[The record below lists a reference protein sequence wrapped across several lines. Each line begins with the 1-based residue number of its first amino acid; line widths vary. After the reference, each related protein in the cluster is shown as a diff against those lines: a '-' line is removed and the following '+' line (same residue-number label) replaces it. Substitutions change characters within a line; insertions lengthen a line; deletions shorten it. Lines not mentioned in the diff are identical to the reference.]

1 VIHPSR
7 LFALDVVFLMRL
19 ADAVVLVRA
28 RLMQGNFRTAPRP
41 GRPEIASMMKSAA
54 FSATLS
60 AATLSLLVPCVT
72 PFVVSA
78 PKSSQLCLAAS
89 SNICKTQFQQLHFA
103 ARSKSLHL
111 SKPRRIGSDS
121 LLCTLQM
128 SSVGSILPDLENSFE
143 AALISS
149 IPDADEAQMEELL
162 AILTT
167 SVRSLERRMKQGKED
182 ATNAKDCLILTL
194 RYEMKS
200 LQAKTPS
207 YPDLP
212 FV

>member
-1 VIHPSR
+1 
-7 LFALDVVFLMRL
+7 
-19 ADAVVLVRA
+19 
-28 RLMQGNFRTAPRP
+28 MQGNFLITLREP

-78 PKSSQLCLAAS
+78 PKSSQLYLAAS
-89 SNICKTQFQQLHFA
+89 SNICKNQFQQLHFA
-103 ARSKSLHL
+103 ARSKSLHFT
-111 SKPRRIGSDS
+111 KPRRMGSDN

-128 SSVGSILPDLENSFE
+128 SSVDSIIPDLENSFE

-167 SVRSLERRMKQGKED
+167 SVRSLERRLKQGKED
-182 ATNAKDCLILTL
+182 ATNAKDRLILTL

-200 LQAKTPS
+200 LHGRKPKDHLTDFTGRNSSTRRPS
-207 YPDLP
+207 SPASSGTKLLQL
-212 FV
+212 